1 MRKATK
7 VWLIIAVSLVLIGC
21 VVFVGVMSM
30 FKWDFSKLSTV
41 KYETNNYEISEEF
54 DGISIKTDTAD
65 IIFAVSED
73 GKCRV
78 ECYEEKK
85 AKHSVSTQ
93 DGTLAIEVTN
103 NKRWYDYIGLNF
115 GSPKITIYLPKT
127 EYTSLLANGKTGDIK
142 LPDEFA
148 FKNVD
153 VSLSTGA
160 VDVFADVSEKI
171 KIQTT
176 TGNIRVENI
185 STGILDLSVSTG
197 KVTVSGVTC
206 EGDITVGVTTGD
218 AYLTDIACKSV
229 ISSGSTGGISL
240 NNVVAAEKF
249 SIKGSTGNIKFDS
262 CDAAEIFV
270 ETSTGDVRG
279 SLLTDKVF
287 ITKTSVG
294 KIDVPNTTTGG
305 KCEIKTSTG
314 NIKITVEHS

>member
-1 MRKATK
+1 MKKATK
-7 VWLIIAVSLVLIGC
+7 VWLFIAVSLVLIGC
-21 VVFVGVMSM
+21 IIFVGVMSM

-41 KYETNNYEISEEF
+41 KYETNNYEISKEF
-54 DGISIKTDTAD
+54 DGISMKTDTAD
-65 IIFAVSED
+65 IILAVSKD

-78 ECYEEKK
+78 DCYEEKK
-85 AKHSVSTQ
+85 AKHSVSIQ
-93 DGTLAIEVTN
+93 DGMLAIEVTN

-115 GSPKITIYLPKT
+115 DSPKITVYLPKT
-127 EYTSLLANGKTGDIK
+127 EYTSLFSSGKTGDIK

-160 VDVFADVSEKI
+160 VDVFADVSERI

-185 STGILDLSVSTG
+185 SAGTLDLSVSTG
-197 KVTVSGVTC
+197 KATVSGVTC
-206 EGDITVGVTTGD
+206 EGDITVAVTTGN

-240 NNVVAAEKF
+240 NNVIAAEKF
-249 SIKGSTGNIKFDS
+249 SINRSTGNIKFGR
-262 CDAAEIFV
+262 CDAAEIFA
-270 ETSTGDVRG
+270 ETSTGDVKG
-279 SLLTDKVF
+279 NLLTDKMF

-305 KCEIKTSTG
+305 KCEIKTGTG
-314 NIKITVEHS
+314 DIEIKID

>member
-7 VWLIIAVSLVLIGC
+7 VWLVIAVSLVLIGC
-21 VVFVGVMSM
+21 VVFAGVMSM

-85 AKHSVSTQ
+85 AKHSVSAQ

-115 GSPKITIYLPKT
+115 GSPKITVYLPKT
-127 EYTSLLANGKTGDIK
+127 EYTLLLANGKTGDIK
-142 LPDEFA
+142 LPEGFA

-153 VSLSTGA
+153 VSLSTGT

-176 TGNIRVENI
+176 TGNICVEDI
-185 STGILDLSVSTG
+185 STGTLDLSVSTG

-206 EGDITVGVTTGD
+206 KGDVTVGVTTGNT
-218 AYLTDIACKSV
+218 YLTDISCKSV
-229 ISSGSTGGISL
+229 ISSGSTGGICL
-240 NNVVAAEKF
+240 DNVVAAEKF
-249 SIKGSTGNIKFDS
+249 SIKRSTGNIKFDR
-262 CDAAEIFV
+262 CDAAELFV

-314 NIKITVEHS
+314 DVEIKID